1 MKIGDSNSAAGIY
14 RTRAAEARRIRGSDP
29 ATARRVA
36 DTAAVLGIP
45 DAELTEKVRDAI
57 ATLMDEVDGLRRELD
72 SVRQRLSEVE
82 TLADTDGLTPLLNR
96 RAFVREMSRMLA
108 FSERYN
114 MPASL
119 VYFDL
124 NGFKAIN
131 DVHGHN
137 AGDAALVQIAKLL
150 QSHVRGSDVIGRL
163 GGDEFGIVLAQADEE
178 AARVKAE
185 SLVEAIAET
194 PIAWNGQALRLTA
207 SYGICTFRPGVDP
220 TEALA
225 EADRSMYLRK
235 KGARGSDA
243 PR

>member
-1 MKIGDSNSAAGIY
+1 MKIGDSNRATGIY
-14 RTRAAEARRIRGSDP
+14 RTRATEARRIRGGDLSS
-29 ATARRVA
+29 ARQIE

-45 DAELTEKVRDAI
+45 ESELTEKVRSAI
-57 ATLMDEVDGLRRELD
+57 STLMDEVDGLRRELD
-72 SVRQRLSEVE
+72 SVRQRLSELE

-108 FSERYN
+108 FSERYG

-131 DVHGHN
+131 DVHGHS
-137 AGDAALVQIAKLL
+137 AGDAALVHIAKLL
-150 QSHVRGSDVIGRL
+150 QEHVRGSDVIGRL

-185 SLVEAIAET
+185 SLVQAISGT
-194 PIAWNGQALRLTA
+194 PIEWNGHTLGLGA

-220 TEALA
+220 AEALA

-235 KGARGSDA
+235 KSARDSDA